1 MTHKPQIICAARCS
15 FCVSGEPTRTRGET
29 STRQPKKKKK
39 KNTSCTSD
47 SEIRGNE
54 ILRWFRLQIKRKKRQ
69 KEMRKK
75 EKVNGVSQTGPHG
88 VPVTKQNCF
97 LPWLIRGRTA
107 VKHKGP
113 ADALAFHSSQN
124 PTSSQT
130 IPKYIHDMLELPPCS
145 LNTHT
150 HTQCSHTN
158 LYSHRPCVE
167 RLMEEEKGGFPSRYC
182 LVV

>member
-1 MTHKPQIICAARCS
+1 MELKAKS
-15 FCVSGEPTRTRGET
+15 E
-29 STRQPKKKKK
+29 KKKAKK
-39 KNTSCTSD
+39 K
-47 SEIRGNE
+47 
-54 ILRWFRLQIKRKKRQ
+54 
-69 KEMRKK
+69 
-75 EKVNGVSQTGPHG
+75 KVNGVSQTGPHG
-88 VPVTKQNCF
+88 VSVTKQNCF

-145 LNTHT
+145 MSTHT
-150 HTQCSHTN
+150 MRSYKFILAQA
-158 LYSHRPCVE
+158 CVE
-167 RLMEEEKGGFPSRYC
+167 RLMEEKKGGFPSRYC

>member
-1 MTHKPQIICAARCS
+1 M
-15 FCVSGEPTRTRGET
+15 
-29 STRQPKKKKK
+29 
-39 KNTSCTSD
+39 
-47 SEIRGNE
+47 
-54 ILRWFRLQIKRKKRQ
+54 
-69 KEMRKK
+69 
-75 EKVNGVSQTGPHG
+75 NGVSQTGPHG

-145 LNTHT
+145 LNTHAQHTHTHT
-150 HTQCSHTN
+150 HTQHTHTM
-158 LYSHRPCVE
+158 LSYKFILAQACVE